1 MSNPSTIP
9 TPLIGNYGHG
19 PNATPDCA
27 QCTGTTCTAK
37 SSDVT
42 VYSFEKNVFEKTLK
56 PGESFFSNARNDGSS
71 VTVKFVKG
79 QALSSSCPQVPAGM
93 VGGIQPV
100 SVYIVSLVPPLGYS
114 QKNLLPTTT
123 TRPDEPPTTGAPV
136 LPANTTAVSTT
147 VPPTSGTPTTKA
159 AALPFVAAGALA
171 LAGLLFISG
180 KE

>member
-1 MSNPSTIP
+1 
-9 TPLIGNYGHG
+9 
-19 PNATPDCA
+19 
-27 QCTGTTCTAK
+27 
-37 SSDVT
+37 
-42 VYSFEKNVFEKTLK
+42 
-56 PGESFFSNARNDGSS
+56 
-71 VTVKFVKG
+71 
-79 QALSSSCPQVPAGM
+79 
-93 VGGIQPV
+93 
-100 SVYIVSLVPPLGYS
+100 VPPLGYG